1 MDQKLYD
8 MLNHAIARE
17 LQVSIQYMWQH
28 VMGKGLES
36 PPVKALLRQISI
48 VEMKHAEAIAERLNQ
63 LGGEPTTKPQEIIIG
78 TSLREMIELDLAAEA
93 EAIRLY
99 KAIIKYARELE
110 DPTTAS
116 LFEPIL
122 AAEEEHHNTFSEL
135 LGR

>member
-28 VMGKGLES
+28 VMAKGMES
-36 PPVKALLRQISI
+36 PSVKALLRQIAL
-48 VEMKHAEAIAERLNQ
+48 VEMKHAEMIADRLNQ
-63 LGGEPTTKPQEIIIG
+63 LGGEPTTKPQTITIG
-78 TSLREMIELDLAAEA
+78 GSLREMIELDLEAEA
-93 EAIRLY
+93 EAVRLY
-99 KAIIKYARELE
+99 KAIIKYAREIE

-122 AAEEEHHNTFSEL
+122 AAEEEHHALFSDL